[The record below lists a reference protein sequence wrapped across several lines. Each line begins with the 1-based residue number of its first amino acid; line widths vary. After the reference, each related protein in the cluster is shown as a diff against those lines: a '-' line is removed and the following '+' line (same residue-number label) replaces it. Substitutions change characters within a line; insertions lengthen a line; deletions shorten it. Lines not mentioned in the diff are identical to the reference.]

1 MTFLR
6 VDAKSH
12 SDYHKAMSNVT
23 SRNDQYRCIRVEGF
37 CRGLVYLVCA
47 ALPLCGLILFFEIT
61 RPAHFNSNGFITTKL
76 SSLAPGNATRVSW
89 PLRRHAVPRLR
100 GVSAEL
106 RETSPLSADVFNAS
120 DAELAFA
127 SAPDAS
133 LKAGFRTE
141 FVTKEHRRVAI
152 RIIRREAIMDRAVPD
167 NARLSAIVPASTAS
181 TVTFAWGSW
190 LYVAEVED
198 KGIEPQ
204 VVVQEVL

>member
-12 SDYHKAMSNVT
+12 SDYHKAMSTVT
-23 SRNDQYRCIRVEGF
+23 SRNDRYRCVRGEGF
-37 CRGLVYLVCA
+37 CRGLIYLVCA

-61 RPAHFNSNGFITTKL
+61 RPAHINGNGFVSTKL
-76 SSLAPGNATRVSW
+76 AGLAQGNAAQVSW
-89 PLRRHAVPRLR
+89 PLRRRAVPQLR

-106 RETSPLSADVFNAS
+106 RQDSLQSANVFSAS

-133 LKAGFRTE
+133 LRAGFQTE

-167 NARLSAIVPASTAS
+167 NARLRDIVPASTAN
-181 TVTFAWGSW
+181 TVTFVWGSW
-190 LYVAEVED
+190 LYVAEVQD
-198 KGIEPQ
+198 KGMEPQ

>member
-12 SDYHKAMSNVT
+12 SDYDNTMSNVA
-23 SRNDQYRCIRVEGF
+23 SRNDNDRCVRGEGF
-37 CRGLVYLVCA
+37 CRGLVFLACA

-61 RPAHFNSNGFITTKL
+61 RPAHFNSNGFVSTKL
-76 SSLAPGNATRVSW
+76 SSLAAGNAAQVSW
-89 PLRRHAVPRLR
+89 PLRRHAVAQLR

-106 RETSPLSADVFNAS
+106 RQNSLQNVNVFSAS
-120 DAELAFA
+120 DAEVALA
-127 SAPDAS
+127 SAPGAS
-133 LKAGFRTE
+133 PKAGFQTE
-141 FVTKEHRRVAI
+141 FVTQEHRRVAI
-152 RIIRREAIMDRAVPD
+152 RIIRRDAIMDRAVPD
-167 NARLSAIVPASTAS
+167 NARLRDIVPASTAN

-204 VVVQEVL
+204 IVVQDVL

>member
-1 MTFLR
+1 MR
-6 VDAKSH
+6 VDAKTY

-23 SRNDQYRCIRVEGF
+23 SWNDKYRYVRGEGF

-61 RPAHFNSNGFITTKL
+61 RPAHFSSNGFVTTKL
-76 SSLAPGNATRVSW
+76 SSSAPGNAVQVSW
-89 PLRRHAVPRLR
+89 PLRRHAVPQLR

-106 RETSPLSADVFNAS
+106 RQDNPRGANVFSAS

-127 SAPDAS
+127 SAPGES
-133 LKAGFRTE
+133 LKAGFQTE

-152 RIIRREAIMDRAVPD
+152 RIIRREPIMDRALPD
-167 NARLSAIVPASTAS
+167 NARLRDIVPASTAN
-181 TVTFAWGSW
+181 TVSFVWGSW

-198 KGIEPQ
+198 KGMEPQ